1 MYCLKKEE
9 VDVIMINIDDKI
21 LLKERLMEQYK
32 EQIEILEDNV
42 KELRREIILLLK
54 GKGG

>member
-9 VDVIMINIDDKI
+9 VDVIMISIDDKI